1 MPSAKIRVL
10 DADCGYQA
18 LFFRSLHPERGNGVM
33 G

>member
-10 DADCGYQA
+10 DADRGCQA
-18 LFFRSLHPERGNGVM
+18 LFFRSLHPERGDGVV